1 MVGQGGAGMRATNAI
16 GLILIL
22 AFGIVISAGA
32 DLAAEQGE
40 IPITTCSEKAREY
53 YLQGRDLMERLRAR
67 EARFFFEKAVA
78 ADSTFALAYLQLAL
92 TQPTMLGF
100 FEKFNRALALAD
112 SVSASERMMILAIQ
126 AANDGDPLKRR
137 EYYQKLA
144 AIHPADERV
153 YNMLGESY
161 FGSQD
166 YTQAIEH
173 YNKAIEINPEFSMP
187 YNMLGY
193 SYRRLGDYAKA
204 EEAFKKYVEL
214 IPDDPNP
221 YDSYAE
227 LLMKM
232 GKFDQSI
239 DYYQKALKV
248 SPDFGASHLG
258 IASNL
263 NFLDHHEKARA
274 QLRKYYNNAL
284 DVGQQRDALF
294 ATALSYLDEG
304 KIEDALDVLD
314 QRHILARKDNDL
326 LAMARDYLVV
336 GHILLK
342 TGKYDEAL
350 AKYEETV
357 KLIESSDLS
366 DEIKVITRH
375 DFLANSVRVLTGK
388 KDFAAAKAGAEKY
401 RQQIE
406 TTNNPFQLRLAHEL
420 AGTIALAEGD
430 YDLALTELQQA
441 DLLNPYNLYR
451 IAQAYAGKGD
461 KEKARRMCEKAAH
474 FNATNDFNLALIRG
488 DAERM
493 LAEM

>member
-1 MVGQGGAGMRATNAI
+1 MRALKAI
-16 GLILIL
+16 SLILIM
-22 AFGIVISAGA
+22 AFGIVISAGV

-40 IPITTCSEKAREY
+40 IPITTSSEKAREY
-53 YLQGRDLMERLRAR
+53 YRQGRDLMERLRAR

-78 ADSTFALAYLQLAL
+78 ADSTFALAYLELAW
-92 TQPTMLGF
+92 TQPTSLGF

-112 SVSASERMMILAIQ
+112 SVSASERMMILAIK
-126 AANDGDPLKRR
+126 AANDGDPLKQR

-153 YNMLGESY
+153 YNMLGQSC
-161 FGSQD
+161 FGTQD

-173 YNKAIEINPEFSMP
+173 YNKAIEINPEFSTP

-221 YDSYAE
+221 YDSYAD

-239 DYYQKALKV
+239 EYYQKALKV
-248 SPDFGASHLG
+248 SPNFGASHLG

-274 QLRKYYNNAL
+274 QLLKYYNNAL

-304 KIEDALDVLD
+304 QIEDALDVLD

-326 LAMARDYLVV
+326 LSMARDYLIV

-342 TGKYDEAL
+342 IGKYDEAL

-357 KLIESSDLS
+357 KLIEGSDLS
-366 DEIKVITRH
+366 DEIKANTRRG
-375 DFLANSVRVLTGK
+375 FLWNSGRVLAGK
-388 KDFAAAKAGAEKY
+388 GDFAGAKDLADKY
-401 RQQIE
+401 RREVEQI
-406 TTNNPFQLRLAHEL
+406 NNPAQIRAAHEL

-430 YDLALTELQQA
+430 YDLALVELQQA
-441 DLLNPYNLYR
+441 SMQNPYNLYR

-461 KEKARRMCEKAAH
+461 KEKARKMCEKAVH